1 MIGKIEDGGIW
12 IVDILIKVCAL
23 MGAWIPRIIKKDGHN
38 MIYSLI
44 DSILK
49 AYNVN
54 LEYVLKKNCTDLKQ
68 FNAYPKLPI
77 FYRGVHLLKPM

>member
-1 MIGKIEDGGIW
+1 MIEKIADGGIG
-12 IVDILIKVCAL
+12 IADILSKFCAL
-23 MGAWIPRIIKKDGHN
+23 KVAWIPRIIKKDGHDL
-38 MIYSLI
+38 IYLHI

-68 FNAYPKLPI
+68 FYCYP
-77 FYRGVHLLKPM
+77 